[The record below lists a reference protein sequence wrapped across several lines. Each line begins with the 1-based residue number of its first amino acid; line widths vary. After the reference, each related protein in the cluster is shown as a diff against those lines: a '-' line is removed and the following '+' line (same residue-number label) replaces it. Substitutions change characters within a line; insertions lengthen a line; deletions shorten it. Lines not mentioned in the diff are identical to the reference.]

1 MPHSAR
7 STPDT
12 TDANIPDEEQELSQR
27 YWNAN
32 QAKESWT
39 KECPEFLVG
48 TSEKNKGILSRK
60 DEEFRRRSWEEVKEL
75 VKSFMRGVLGVFG
88 RRAEGVLGDL
98 GTNRI
103 DQFQRSASQLR
114 GYLEYTHRLKK
125 KHGSVLEY
133 VQRYRLDWDSITPS
147 AGDKPF
153 GDPGDWKV
161 LYNDW
166 PYFVDEEI
174 THLVVWTK
182 FLIDEDETT
191 GEVREDGKSDI
202 EEFIETM
209 FCGDGRM
216 GMERDRIVWFK
227 NWKSLKSVHALGK
240 WCPLSPVCVYV

>member
-1 MPHSAR
+1 
-7 STPDT
+7 
-12 TDANIPDEEQELSQR
+12 
-27 YWNAN
+27 
-32 QAKESWT
+32 
-39 KECPEFLVG
+39 
-48 TSEKNKGILSRK
+48 
-60 DEEFRRRSWEEVKEL
+60 
-75 VKSFMRGVLGVFG
+75 
-88 RRAEGVLGDL
+88 
-98 GTNRI
+98 
-103 DQFQRSASQLR
+103 
-114 GYLEYTHRLKK
+114 LKK

-133 VQRYRLDWDSITPS
+133 VQRYRLKWDSITPS
-147 AGDKPF
+147 AGDNPF
-153 GDPGDWKV
+153 RDPGDWKV

-191 GEVREDGKSDI
+191 GEVREDGKRII

-240 WCPLSPVCVYV
+240 CVFYWCVSCLLLMI